1 MKGFIERL
9 SQTVFADTTPEELT
23 PLYYKMMGY
32 DEAPYGELPAQGLS
46 ADYIARETRRAI
58 ADTGHSIQIY
68 PSVDINVPV
77 QSGWKQA
84 TPDGV
89 EAEVRAAFAAGADGV
104 VLAREYTEMW
114 LKNLAAAGDATR
126 EIFAKA

>member
-1 MKGFIERL
+1 
-9 SQTVFADTTPEELT
+9 VELT

-32 DEAPYGELPAQGLS
+32 DEAPYRELPTRGLS
-46 ADYIARETRRAI
+46 VDYIARETKRAI

-68 PSVDINVPV
+68 PSVDVNVPV
-77 QSGWKQA
+77 QAGWKQT

-89 EAEVRAAFAAGADGV
+89 KAEVQAAFFAGADGI

-114 LKNLAAAGDATR
+114 LKNLTAAGDASK